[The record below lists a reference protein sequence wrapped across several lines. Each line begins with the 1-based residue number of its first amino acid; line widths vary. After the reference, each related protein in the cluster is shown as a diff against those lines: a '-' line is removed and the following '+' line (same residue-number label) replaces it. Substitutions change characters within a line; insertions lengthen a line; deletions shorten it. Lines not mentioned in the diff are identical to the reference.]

1 MIKLGHVPLE
11 GDAGEKG
18 DYMGEDTG
26 WGVSDSSHT
35 LGIPA
40 MESNKRNSKPL
51 AGWRASGTSSR
62 AVGSLE
68 PTSVQTLV

>member
-1 MIKLGHVPLE
+1 
-11 GDAGEKG
+11 
-18 DYMGEDTG
+18 MGEDTG

-68 PTSVQTLV
+68 PTSVRMLV